1 MQAEHAAI
9 NAERDA
15 RVAWEQY
22 RAACF
27 IRPGPFLIW
36 LWSAADDFD
45 FAVAGLHLAQL
56 PGARF
61 ELGTH
66 AVALVLPHLADQDLH
81 EWHLVPLTR
90 LRRASLEAIQ
100 PAAAGDLARRVDE
113 LMVEQRAAQEQLAE
127 RVKLAN
133 LWRLLPGSIN
143 GAIQ

>member
-1 MQAEHAAI
+1 MQAEHGINTESAAR
-9 NAERDA
+9 A
-15 RVAWEQY
+15 AWEQY

-27 IRPGPFLIW
+27 LRPGPFLIW

-66 AVALVLPHLADQDLH
+66 AIALVLPHLADQELH

-90 LRRASLEAIQ
+90 LRRASLDAIQ
-100 PAAAGDLARRVDE
+100 PAAAGDLAHRVDE
-113 LMVEQRAAQEQLAE
+113 LMVEQRAAQEQLAQC
-127 RVKLAN
+127 VKHAN
-133 LWRLLPGSIN
+133 LWRLLPGSGN
-143 GAIQ
+143 GTIQ